1 MSSDLTRLPD
11 AELLRSLK
19 ALVRDERRH
28 VVSVLRHLAEMER
41 RRLAYK
47 EGYRSLFEYCRRE
60 LRYAEG
66 ETARRIHASRAAAR
80 FPILYRAIDR
90 GLLSLTTVSM
100 LAPLLTR
107 SNFRRL
113 IRSAMGRSTREVER
127 LVAAENPMPERRE
140 RVRIISVAPSPAAAE
155 GPGSA
160 EGRIQGTA
168 AGNGVDLDLRP
179 EAPEF
184 PAGTDAAPLLSGTSG
199 GLPLTEAAPDSRP
212 ADGAPR
218 GAARVR
224 FSFTGDEDLLAAV
237 ERAKE
242 LLRHR
247 HPFGGLEEVFTE
259 AVAALLERLDP
270 HRRAERARS
279 CRKSPG
285 TRDRNP
291 VTPQA
296 VSNPP
301 ARRRRSIPQA
311 VKVAVWRRDEG
322 RCAYV
327 SASGRRC
334 GAAGDL
340 EYDHVTPWARGGR
353 SDDPANIRLLCR
365 GHNGLEA
372 RREFG
377 DGVVDAAIARSRPPE
392 AGP

>member
-28 VVSVLRHLAEMER
+28 IVSVLRHLAEMER

-47 EGYRSLFEYCRRE
+47 EGYPSLFEYCRRE

-90 GLLSLTTVSM
+90 GLLTLTTVSM

-107 SNFRRL
+107 SNYRRL
-113 IRSAMGRSTREVER
+113 IRDALGRSTREVER
-127 LVAAENPMPERRE
+127 LVAAENPMPDRRE
-140 RVRIISVAPSPAAAE
+140 RVRILSVAPSPAAAE
-155 GPGSA
+155 GPASA
-160 EGRIQGTA
+160 GGPAQEPA
-168 AGNGVDLDLRP
+168 AKDGAD
-179 EAPEF
+179 
-184 PAGTDAAPLLSGTSG
+184 PAGRAEALEISVGSDAAPLLPEMSG
-199 GLPLTEAAPDSRP
+199 GLALTEPVPDSRP

-224 FSFTGDEDLLAAV
+224 FSFTADEGLLSAV

-259 AVAALLERLDP
+259 AVAALLERIDP
-270 HRRAERARS
+270 CRRAERAR
-279 CRKSPG
+279 CVRK
-285 TRDRNP
+285 
-291 VTPQA
+291 TPTA
-296 VSNPP
+296 PERTTAAPRGGANPP
-301 ARRRRSIPQA
+301 ARRMRGIPQA
-311 VKVAVWRRDEG
+311 VKVAVWRRDG
-322 RCAYV
+322 GCCAFV
-327 SASGRRC
+327 SAGGRRC
-334 GAAGDL
+334 GATDGL

-377 DGVVDAAIARSRPPE
+377 DEAVDAAISRNRQPQ